1 MSALHDQLRNHYM
14 PVNRPGAASPSFYE
28 LLLRSTDTDALFRP
42 DVFVSGLCNDDLR
55 SLYRMQLRAAAHDLP
70 EMSVL
75 AVNLEDRHRECLLPV
90 LLERNGPWALDPSR
104 MIIELTTLPSR
115 HTIRTLKYFGFTVAL
130 DDLGREA
137 FPMDLLCEDALEML
151 KLDKSMVRNLHR
163 PPHCSLLSG
172 LLKLFASLG
181 KETVVEGIET
191 SAQLKLASEFG
202 ASYLQ
207 GYLIGRPTPRLLQ
220 AQQPA

>member
-1 MSALHDQLRNHYM
+1 MSAQLAQLRNHYM
-14 PVNRPGAASPSFYE
+14 PVSRPGAVNPSFYE
-28 LLLRSTDTDALFRP
+28 LLLRSNNTETMFRP
-42 DVFVSGLCNDDLR
+42 DVFVSRLCHDDLR

-70 EMSVL
+70 DLSVL

-90 LLERNGPWALDPSR
+90 LLERSAPWALDPSR
-104 MIIELTTLPSR
+104 IIIELTTLPSR

-137 FPMDLLCEDALEML
+137 FPMDLLCEDALDIL
-151 KLDKSMVRNLHR
+151 KLDKTMVHNLHR
-163 PPHCSLLSG
+163 SPQCSLLRG
-172 LLKLFASLG
+172 LLTLFTSLG

-191 SAQLKLASEFG
+191 TDQLKLASEFG

-207 GYLIGRPTPRLLQ
+207 GYLIGRPAPQLRQ
-220 AQQPA
+220 VRQPA